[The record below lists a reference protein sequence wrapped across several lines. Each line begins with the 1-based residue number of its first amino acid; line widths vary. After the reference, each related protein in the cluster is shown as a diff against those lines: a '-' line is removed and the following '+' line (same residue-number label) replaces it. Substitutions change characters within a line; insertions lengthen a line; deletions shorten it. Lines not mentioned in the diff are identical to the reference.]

1 MANQYEGEEGLK
13 VSGGKSA
20 VLDKPDYSTKSDEDI
35 LGVDGDA
42 PELGDLGPID
52 KDGQPSKDAATTKQ
66 ADKGPRTVK
75 VDDENRILEEGDDD
89 QPAKPEAKADDELT
103 DEEKAEKAATE
114 EQAKAAE
121 EKPPEPL
128 TPLKVSEELKAH
140 FADPKVGKELKTA
153 FYQAAAYREIFPDFQ
168 QAKEIAE
175 LFPNAEEAKHVSEAY
190 AGFRELQEA
199 YEGSPA
205 EFVNKLHEE
214 GAEEFLGVAEAI
226 FEKLPELHPDTYS
239 RIGKT
244 VLADTLA
251 YCLDH
256 AAEIARE
263 SGLSDT
269 NLIAAANVIAM
280 NLFGG
285 KSVRELMTAAAD
297 PRDQKISKL
306 ETDLKKERS
315 SKSESSF
322 NTFLGEVLNHA
333 DQTIDKGIEQV
344 LTAILDVEGTA
355 ITKAARQK
363 IGEEIKAEVTAAI
376 KANRRVSDAVVDTI
390 KAKGGDF
397 GQGHL
402 KKASE
407 PIVQQANLLI
417 RRVAAKVVPHY
428 TREILATHEQKINKQ
443 RQAAE
448 RRDIGNG
455 GGPRLG
461 ERGSPITSD
470 QVDYSRTSDEDLL
483 NDRITLKR

>member
-1 MANQYEGEEGLK
+1 MAIQYEGNEGIK
-13 VSGGKSA
+13 ISGGKAA

-35 LGVDGDA
+35 LGIDGDA

-66 ADKGPRTVK
+66 ADQKGPRTVK
-75 VDDENRILEEGDDD
+75 VDDENRILEEDDD
-89 QPAKPEAKADDELT
+89 QSAKPEVKADDADASKE
-103 DEEKAEKAATE
+103 DEKPDQEEKAK
-114 EQAKAAE
+114 AE
-121 EKPPEPL
+121 EKPAEPL

-153 FYQAAAYREIFPDFQ
+153 FYQAAAYKEIFPDFQ

-175 LFPNAEEAKHVSEAY
+175 LFQSSEEAKHVSEGY

-199 YEGSPA
+199 YESSPS
-205 EFVNKLHEE
+205 EFVEKLHEE

-256 AAEIARE
+256 AADIARA

-285 KSVRELMTAAAD
+285 KNVRELMTATAD

-306 ETDLKKERS
+306 ETELKKERS
-315 SKSESSF
+315 SKSEGSF
-322 NTFLGEVLNHA
+322 NAFLGEVLTHA
-333 DQTIDKGIEQV
+333 DQAIDKNIEDV
-344 LTAILDVEGTA
+344 LSTILDVEGTA

-363 IGEEIKAEVTAAI
+363 IGAEIKAEVTATI

-397 GQGHL
+397 GQSHL
-402 KKASE
+402 KKASD

-428 TREILATHEQKINKQ
+428 TREILAIHEQKINKQ

-461 ERGSPITSD
+461 ERGSPVTAD
-470 QVDYSRTSDEDLL
+470 QIDYSRTSDEDLL